1 MRSQGSWVR
10 IPPSAPPSK
19 RDRPRSSFRGVYF
32 RYSYHGLY
40 QQALA
45 IRSSNTVWQFGPPI
59 STWYASRKLNN
70 ISLVTARYLSNRLP
84 FYYGWVVVF
93 AAGTTVFARMAPS
106 VFVLGIFVSPMAEAF
121 GWSRTLIAGA
131 ISVGAI
137 SSIFFSPIIGWA
149 VDRYGARIILTVS
162 MLVLGVAVT
171 SLAWATVPIFFYLGM
186 ATGRIIFHVPVQ
198 VGSGAVVSR
207 WFIKKRGRAIGL
219 LYLAGAVGGIV
230 CIQVASLAISHLSI
244 AAAWIALGI
253 TVFAVSV
260 LPTALLIVDRPEDIG
275 LVPDGLPPEPDT
287 APESM
292 TVDIRST
299 PGPAEV
305 DWTLRD
311 AVRTKTLWI
320 MIIVVGMLF
329 MIQAGVSVHVGAFY
343 QDRGLGLTVVA
354 SAITINGIVSAVGS
368 LVWGAVIERTPVRWA
383 MAFLM
388 ALSTVST
395 LMLFTVHSLMAAF
408 VVSAVIGVVAAGG
421 NVIPPVAYASY
432 FGRRSIGS
440 IRGIGETGVQ
450 VGQTIG
456 PVLSGLAFDLNGSY
470 QMAFLTFAVL
480 ALVGAVL
487 VSLASTP
494 DATKLRRSTVGVSS
508 EISS

>member
-1 MRSQGSWVR
+1 M
-10 IPPSAPPSK
+10 
-19 RDRPRSSFRGVYF
+19 
-32 RYSYHGLY
+32 
-40 QQALA
+40 
-45 IRSSNTVWQFGPPI
+45 
-59 STWYASRKLNN
+59 
-70 ISLVTARYLSNRLP
+70 
-84 FYYGWVVVF
+84 F

-106 VFVLGIFVSPMAEAF
+106 VFVLGIFVSPMADEF

-137 SSIFFSPIIGWA
+137 SSIFFSPIIGWT

-162 MLVLGVAVT
+162 MLLLGVAVT

-186 ATGRIIFHVPVQ
+186 TTGRIIFHVPVQ
-198 VGSGAVVSR
+198 IGSGTVVSR
-207 WFIKKRGRAIGL
+207 WFIRKRGRAIGL
-219 LYLAGAVGGIV
+219 LYLAGAIGGIA
-230 CIQVASLAISHLSI
+230 CIQIASLAITNLSL

-275 LVPDGLPPEPDT
+275 LWPDGLE
-287 APESM
+287 
-292 TVDIRST
+292 
-299 PGPAEV
+299 PGPNPSTAVDVRQPAVPDEV

-311 AVRTKTLWI
+311 AVRTRSLWI
-320 MIIVVGMLF
+320 MIVVVGMLF

-343 QDRGLGLTVVA
+343 QDRGLGITVVA

-383 MAFLM
+383 MVFLM
-388 ALSTVST
+388 VLSTVST
-395 LMLFTVHSLMAAF
+395 LMLFTVHSLFAAF
-408 VVSAVIGVVAAGG
+408 AVSAVIGVVAAGG

-456 PVLSGLAFDLNGSY
+456 PVLSGLSFDLGGSY
-470 QMAFLTFAVL
+470 RVAFLTFAIL

-487 VSLASTP
+487 VSLASKP
-494 DATKLRRSTVGVSS
+494 DATKLRHSAVGVRSKFRS
-508 EISS
+508 